1 MCWKPRFS
9 WTNLPERDA
18 RTDLMH
24 LRILDFDTLK
34 RVESTLF
41 DSPPLNYIRKIAKL
55 VRTDLVGVGRT
66 FPSTK
71 SRRSLKESLEIPMRS
86 LSSASLRVF

>member
-1 MCWKPRFS
+1 MDKSSGRAAH
-9 WTNLPERDA
+9 TE
-18 RTDLMH
+18 LMH
-24 LRILDFDTLK
+24 LRILDLDTLK

-41 DSPPLNYIRKIAKL
+41 DSPPLNFIRKIAKL

-71 SRRSLKESLEIPMRS
+71 SRRSLKESWKFP
-86 LSSASLRVF
+86 